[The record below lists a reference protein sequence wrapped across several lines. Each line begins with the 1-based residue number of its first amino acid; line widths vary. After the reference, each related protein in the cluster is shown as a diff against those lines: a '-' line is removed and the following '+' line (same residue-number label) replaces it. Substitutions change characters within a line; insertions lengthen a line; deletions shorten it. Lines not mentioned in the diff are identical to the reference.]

1 MMTESWEPSAS
12 SQAGVLWE
20 ARGLTRRFRVSR
32 TGRSATASTRTA
44 LSDVDLTVREGEAL
58 GIVGESGAGKSTL
71 LRLLL
76 ALDRPDAGEL
86 RYRGAPL
93 GSDRRGLRAFR
104 RDVQVVFQD
113 PRGSLNPRMPVSE
126 IVAEPLRSLRIP
138 GDRAERVREVL
149 AEVGLGPDAA
159 DRYPHEFSGGQ
170 RQRIAI
176 ARALAP
182 RPRVL
187 VGDEPVSALDVSV
200 RAQILDLLAGLAA
213 EHAMT
218 LVLVSH
224 DLAVVGR
231 LCPRVLVLHQ
241 GRVVESGPTERVYS
255 APEQDYTRRLL
266 AAIPRLPAGVLGGL
280 TDTGQGATASEITGD
295 RSSDGAGSTP
305 AEDTGSASSAEGTEA
320 EGTEGEGTEAE
331 GTEAEGTASEGTAS
345 EGTAAGSTSA
355 DGTDTA
361 GTARAAA
368 EHQARSRTDTIAPGT
383 PADEERSTT

>member
-1 MMTESWEPSAS
+1 MTSPTTET
-12 SQAGVLWE
+12 AGTETAAGAVLWE
-20 ARGLTRRFRVSR
+20 ARGLTRRFRAPR
-32 TGRSATASTRTA
+32 TARSSGVGRAGATTRTA
-44 LSDVDLTVREGEAL
+44 LSDVDLTIREGEAL

-76 ALDRPDAGEL
+76 ALDRPDEGEL
-86 RYRGAPL
+86 HYRGAPL
-93 GSDRRGLRAFR
+93 GSDRRSLRAFR

-113 PRGSLNPRMPVSE
+113 PRGSLNPRMPVSA

-138 GDRAERVREVL
+138 GDHAARVREVL
-149 AEVGLGPDAA
+149 GEVGLGLDAA

-241 GRVVESGPTERVYS
+241 GRVVETGPTERVYS
-255 APEQDYTRRLL
+255 TPEQDYTRRLL
-266 AAIPRLPAGVLGGL
+266 AAIPRLPAGVLAGL
-280 TDTGQGATASEITGD
+280 DDAGQGGAAVPATSPDAT
-295 RSSDGAGSTP
+295 
-305 AEDTGSASSAEGTEA
+305 AEDTAQAP
-320 EGTEGEGTEAE
+320 
-331 GTEAEGTASEGTAS
+331 
-345 EGTAAGSTSA
+345 AGQ
-355 DGTDTA
+355 
-361 GTARAAA
+361 RAPS
-368 EHQARSRTDTIAPGT
+368 RSDAIAPGA